1 MSQLSEN
8 QKEDLD
14 GIIEL
19 SRQWLLSKRIG
30 SITFNF
36 FKGGIA
42 NYIKNESGKIN
53 PNRKKT
59 EV

>member
-36 FKGGIA
+36 FKGGVA